1 MKEFNEKHIKDLQEA
16 DGFVLQDVKG
26 KTVAIYLDSE
36 YPDVASFLADY
47 IARYGIK
54 DLSRCLGYRN
64 PTELLKELLE
74 KADNCLFM
82 MTDIETK
89 LMNAFDGISADDYAK
104 KTEEKQWHLGDIVE
118 DGKGHKAM
126 IVLDDNLVY
135 ELMNVNVE
143 DKSAFKVF
151 SYFDVS
157 DTLSKLQDGNPEW
170 HKVNAKLVI
179 E

>member
-1 MKEFNEKHIKDLQEA
+1 M
-16 DGFVLQDVKG
+16 
-26 KTVAIYLDSE
+26 
-36 YPDVASFLADY
+36 
-47 IARYGIK
+47 
-54 DLSRCLGYRN
+54 
-64 PTELLKELLE
+64 
-74 KADNCLFM
+74 
-82 MTDIETK
+82 
-89 LMNAFDGISADDYAK
+89 
-104 KTEEKQWHLGDIVE
+104 E

-157 DTLSKLQDGNPEW
+157 DTLNKLQDGNPEW